1 MEDTNRLPRQPAA
14 NTRTLLK
21 NTLGMAW
28 PAVLESFFIA
38 LAGMIDVKM
47 VSNLG
52 SYAVAAVGLTTQPKF
67 LGLAFFIA
75 TNVAL
80 SALVAR
86 RLGEKR
92 REDAN
97 QVMIT
102 ALVLSILVCAVISTL
117 CVTLANPII
126 DLCGSQPDTHAAA
139 VTYFRIIMGGILF
152 SVVSMTINAALRG
165 SGNTR
170 IAMTTN
176 VTSSVLNIC
185 GNYLLIEGHF
195 GFPALGIA
203 GAAIA
208 TVFGTVVACGMSIFS
223 LRHPDGFVSLPHIL
237 KAKIRPAWK
246 SVRELFHLS
255 GNILM
260 ENLLMR
266 IGFIA
271 TALVAASLGTDVM
284 AAHQV
289 GMNVLTISFSFGD
302 GMQVAAVALTGR
314 SLGEGQKETAKTYG
328 HLCQRIGITISLIL
342 AILFLVFGRWFYSL
356 YFPNE
361 PHIVEYGVEIMRF
374 STLIT
379 FFQIS
384 SVIYMGCLRAAGDVK
399 YTLFASVTSITVV
412 RTACTCLLVLGLHW
426 GLTGVWAGVLT
437 DQACRLILAYTRFR
451 RGKWVDLKI

>member
-1 MEDTNRLPRQPAA
+1 MQDAKQLLHQPAE
-14 NTRTLLK
+14 NTRQLLK

-86 RLGEKR
+86 RFGEKR

-102 ALVLSILVCAVISTL
+102 ALVMSILVCAVISTL

-126 DLCGSQPDTHAAA
+126 NLCGSQPDTHAAA
-139 VTYFRIIMGGILF
+139 VTYFRIIMGGIIF
-152 SVVSMTINAALRG
+152 SVISMTINAALRG

-208 TVFGTVVACGMSIFS
+208 TVFGTVVACGMSFS
-223 LRHPDGFVSLPHIL
+223 LRHPDGFVSLPHIF
-237 KAKIRPAWK
+237 KIKIRPAWK
-246 SVRELFHLS
+246 SVQELFRLS
-255 GNILM
+255 GNILV

-314 SLGEGQKETAKTYG
+314 SLGEGQKELAKTYG
-328 HLCQRIGITISLIL
+328 RLCQRIGITISLIL
-342 AILFLVFGRWFYSL
+342 AILFLAFGRWFYGL
-356 YFPNE
+356 YFPTE

-426 GLTGVWAGVLT
+426 GLTGVWMGVLT
-437 DQACRLILAYTRFR
+437 DQSCRLILAYIRFR
-451 RGKWVDLKI
+451 QGKWVDLKI